1 MSTLIQM
8 FEAVK
13 SGDVAS
19 VISLLDAHP
28 DLVNAKNENGVSAV
42 LLATYFGHREIA
54 EVLIAR
60 GAELNIF
67 EAAAVGNLDRI
78 KILSAEN
85 EGLINSYS
93 ADGFTALG
101 LAAFFGRKEVL
112 NFLLAHGANPNAAS
126 KNQMRVMPLHSAV
139 AHRQPEIAT
148 AMVESL
154 LLNGAEVNIAQ
165 EGGWTPLH
173 QAAAHGQIEIIKLL
187 LEHKANVNSKSDDGS
202 TPLQMAQNK
211 GYSEA
216 AELLVR
222 RNDVGGS

>member
-1 MSTLIQM
+1 M
-8 FEAVK
+8 FEAVQ

-19 VISLLDAHP
+19 VISLLDADP
-28 DLVNAKNENGVSAV
+28 DLVNAKNEKGVSAV
-42 LLATYFGHREIA
+42 LLATYFGQREIA
-54 EVLIAR
+54 EVLLAR

-78 KILSAEN
+78 KTLVAEN
-85 EGLINSYS
+85 EGLINSHS
-93 ADGFTALG
+93 SDGFTALG
-101 LAAFFGRKEVL
+101 LAAFFGRKEVM
-112 NFLLAHGANPNAAS
+112 NFLLTHGADPNAAS
-126 KNQMRVMPLHSAV
+126 ENQMRVMPLHSAV

-154 LLNGAEVNIAQ
+154 LLNGAEVNSAQ
-165 EGGWTPLH
+165 DGGWTPLH

-187 LEHKANVNSKSDDGS
+187 LEHKANVNSKSDDGT

-211 GYSEA
+211 GYFEA

-222 RNDVGGS
+222 RNDAGS